1 MGEYISDVN
10 LLKARRYLHSGITDC
25 DVTDDIPAL
34 EWAPHW
40 LQRID
45 LKLNVLC
52 GRLSQFR
59 AVAFRTHHIYADWNQ
74 SERKNKHGNDD
85 ASTDGISPET

>member
-25 DVTDDIPAL
+25 DITDDIPAL

-45 LKLNVLC
+45 LKLRVCVGFYSHKVNY
-52 GRLSQFR
+52 
-59 AVAFRTHHIYADWNQ
+59 H
-74 SERKNKHGNDD
+74 SERTMLMPNGIMEREKT
-85 ASTDGISPET
+85 STEIMTLRLMA